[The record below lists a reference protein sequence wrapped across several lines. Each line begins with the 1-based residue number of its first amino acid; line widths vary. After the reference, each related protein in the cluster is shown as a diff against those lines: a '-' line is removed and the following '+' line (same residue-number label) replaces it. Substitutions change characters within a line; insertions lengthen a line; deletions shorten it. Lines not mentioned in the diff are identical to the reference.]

1 MGGGAPRY
9 EPLRPAALAGLLRPQ
24 SASSGAAGPREGLGP
39 GEGPAAR
46 ASAAQAGAAPRRALT
61 PLFAASLSGEARRSG
76 AGRPSFV
83 KQPLGALGDGPSSL
97 GDLYNLGGSRV
108 RFLETRG

>member
-1 MGGGAPRY
+1 MC
-9 EPLRPAALAGLLRPQ
+9 
-24 SASSGAAGPREGLGP
+24 
-39 GEGPAAR
+39 AAR
-46 ASAAQAGAAPRRALT
+46 QLGDDAPGRKKDAAAQAGAAPRRALT

-83 KQPLGALGDGPSSL
+83 KPPLGALGDGPSSL